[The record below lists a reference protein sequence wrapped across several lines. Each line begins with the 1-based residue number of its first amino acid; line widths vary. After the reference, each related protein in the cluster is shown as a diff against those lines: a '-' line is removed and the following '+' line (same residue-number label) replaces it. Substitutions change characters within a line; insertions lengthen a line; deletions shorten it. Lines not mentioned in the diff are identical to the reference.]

1 MVFILLFV
9 NVFAVAVVNGDQT
22 FWSALNQSVHNRLH
36 VGTPLALACFSIYN
50 GQIVERDAVAC
61 SLVQQNYTSST
72 FRTQFCGGYMN
83 SQDEI
88 CSSNQT
94 DRCLL
99 DNVNPLDSIAYDNAT
114 CYQGSVSPYYIDIQ
128 EPDDVIQALK
138 FSRETGIRLVIKNSG
153 HDYLG
158 RSSLKGSLA
167 LWVRNLRDLWRDP
180 TFVPDGCSNVNIS
193 IYDTITVQAGT
204 SFDEVYTFA
213 NAQNVTF
220 IGAYASTVSVSGGWL
235 QAGGH
240 SVLSPVHGLGVDRV
254 VQFKVV
260 TPDGVLRTA
269 NSCQNIDLFWA
280 LRGGGGGTFGVV
292 LESTHRVEKQLRLSV
307 VSINFPPTSSN
318 LLSFLEILVNNS
330 VTWAEQGWGGHLGP
344 HNLINV
350 TPLLSLS
357 EAKESFKRVSDYA
370 VGENGT
376 ALFESL
382 DWYAFYQKYVIPNQ
396 APVGQG
402 RILSSRL
409 IPATLFSTSHGRA
422 QIMTFITYILS
433 AGLSPYIPV
442 VAPYLYPYPE
452 NSTSASPAWR
462 NSLWELSSGV
472 TWTWNSTVEE
482 KRVMVELANNLTQMG
497 ESIAPDS
504 GTYMNEAN
512 PWTQD
517 WQRAFWGENYPRLLS
532 IKRKYDPEGLLDCW
546 KCVGFVE
553 DRGGTDG
560 RFGCLEGLA

>member
-1 MVFILLFV
+1 MTTV
-9 NVFAVAVVNGDQT
+9 NCDQT
-22 FWSALNQSVHNRLH
+22 SWSALNRSVHNRLH
-36 VGTPLALACFSIYN
+36 IGTPLALPCFSTYN
-50 GQIVERDAVAC
+50 GQMVQHDTVAC
-61 SLVQQNYTSST
+61 NAVQQSYTSSA
-72 FRTQFCGGYMN
+72 FRTQFYGGYMN

-94 DRCLL
+94 DQCLL
-99 DNVNPLDSIAYDNAT
+99 DNVNPLNSIAYSNVT
-114 CYQGSVSPYYIDIQ
+114 CYQGSVSPYYINVE

-158 RSSLKGSLA
+158 RSSSKNSLA
-167 LWVRNLRDLWRDP
+167 LWVRNLRGLWRDP
-180 TFVPDGCSNVNIS
+180 AFVPNGCSNANATS
-193 IYDTITVQAGT
+193 YDTITVQAGIN
-204 SFDEVYTFA
+204 FDEVYTFA
-213 NAQNVTF
+213 DAQNVTF

-269 NSCQNIDLFWA
+269 NFCQNIDLFWA
-280 LRGGGGGTFGVV
+280 LCGGGGGTFGAV
-292 LESTHRVEKQLRLSV
+292 LESTHRVEKRLRLSV

-318 LLSFLEILVNNS
+318 LLPFLEILVNNS
-330 VTWAEQGWGGHLGP
+330 ITWAKQGWGGHLGP

-357 EAKESFKRVSDYA
+357 EAKESFKGVSEYA
-370 VGENGT
+370 AGQNGT
-376 ALFESL
+376 VIFESL
-382 DWYAFYQKYVIPNQ
+382 DWYTFYQRYVIPNQ
-396 APVGQG
+396 APIGQG
-402 RILSSRL
+402 QLISSRL
-409 IPATLFSTSHGRA
+409 IPAALFSTSHGRA
-422 QIMTFITYILS
+422 QIISLIAYILS
-433 AGLSPYIPV
+433 VGLSPYIPV

-462 NSLWELSSGV
+462 GSLWELSSGLV
-472 TWTWNSTVEE
+472 WTWNSTVEE
-482 KRVMVELANNLTQMG
+482 KRAMVELLNNLTRIG
-497 ESIAPDS
+497 ESIAPNS

-532 IKRKYDPEGLLDCW
+532 IKKKYDPEGLLDCW

-553 DRGGTDG
+553 NRGGTDD
-560 RFGCLEGLA
+560 RFGCLEGLT